1 MAVGMDVVWH
11 EEKMGRRAA
20 SRKANK
26 SGKRTLQ
33 IQHTLWSGL
42 LEHIPRSPRLGGE
55 ENTREGRNKRSGG
68 VGSPLVI
75 GEARALRR
83 YKLTMPGAPKK
94 TSERERKERSDN
106 GTPAGS
112 AAGSADSAGEGHTA
126 CGANDPYLLM

>member
-1 MAVGMDVVWH
+1 MAVGMDVVWY

-20 SRKANK
+20 WRKANK

-94 TSERERKERSDN
+94 TSERERKKKK
-106 GTPAGS
+106 
-112 AAGSADSAGEGHTA
+112 
-126 CGANDPYLLM
+126 